1 MSGHVCKTCSAP
13 GPVHPRKGLA
23 PLHRKRCRIPLRW
36 GLERPFLR
44 ASTGDLSVHGMFVTT
59 RRPAEPG
66 SALRLDVEI
75 AGTTARLDAVV
86 MWTRRAPDGGLP
98 SGMGLR
104 LVHPPPAYAD
114 FVTALP
120 T

>member
-13 GPVHPRKGLA
+13 GGVHLRRGLA
-23 PLHRKRCRIPLRW
+23 PLHRKRCRIRLRW
-36 GLERPFLR
+36 GVERPSLR
-44 ASTGDLSVHGMFVTT
+44 ASTGDLSVHGMFVAT
-59 RRPAEPG
+59 RRPADPG
-66 SALRLDVEI
+66 SSLRLDVEI
-75 AGTTARLDAVV
+75 AGSTARLDAVV
-86 MWTRRAPDGGLP
+86 MWTRREAEGGLP
-98 SGMGLR
+98 CGMGLR